1 MALPTVLVI
10 ASIGHGVAVDLW
22 TLLAARVLFGLGV
35 VSLFTAGVAWLARSV
50 PKERR
55 ARAIAGVMPAAGV
68 GALIGPYLAGGLTD
82 AMSIGFSYA
91 VVSGLGADV
100 AVWVAA
106 SAPGS
111 GDGAPSL
118 AAIRIAARAPI
129 VAAAAVLMML
139 GVLADLV
146 SGLLAPLQLDENGLS
161 ASEIGAIL

>member
-1 MALPTVLVI
+1 
-10 ASIGHGVAVDLW
+10 
-22 TLLAARVLFGLGV
+22 
-35 VSLFTAGVAWLARSV
+35 
-50 PKERR
+50 
-55 ARAIAGVMPAAGV
+55 
-68 GALIGPYLAGGLTD
+68 
-82 AMSIGFSYA
+82 MSIGFSYA
-91 VVSGLGADV
+91 VVSGLGAAV

-111 GDGAPSL
+111 GDGAGAPSL

-139 GVLADLV
+139 GVLVDLV

>member
-1 MALPTVLVI
+1 M
-10 ASIGHGVAVDLW
+10 
-22 TLLAARVLFGLGV
+22 LFGLGV
-35 VSLFTAGVAWLARSV
+35 VSLFAAGVAWLARSV

-55 ARAIAGVMPAAGV
+55 ARAIGGVMPAAGV

-91 VVSGLGADV
+91 VVSGLGAAV

-106 SAPGS
+106 PAPGS
-111 GDGAPSL
+111 GDGAGAPSL

-139 GVLADLV
+139 GVLVDLV